1 MKATEL
7 IKELQK
13 GIDKYGENL
22 EVFYEYPGMNYEEI
36 YSTKEAGVTYVAVE
50 VLNDYPE
57 ELRAELHG
65 EENGII
71 YGFKLYPDDL
81 IDTCG

>member
-7 IKELQK
+7 IKQIEK
-13 GIDKYGENL
+13 GIEKHGEDL
-22 EVFYEYPGMNYEEI
+22 EVFYEWQGMNYEEI
-36 YSTKEAGVTYVAVE
+36 YSIEATVIDYVAVD

-71 YGFKLYPDDL
+71 YGIIICPLEL
-81 IDTCG
+81 VDTCG